1 MLKNLKIKTGF
12 YILLTI
18 MIISMITIGTFC
30 LSSLYNLNKQIHT
43 NINSEIIRTKSIDT
57 ARSAQVHFKKQV
69 QEWKNLLIRGNDT
82 NNFQKYLSGF
92 NDEEKATQK
101 DLLSLKDLMNQQGLD
116 TSKVDETIKTHEE
129 LGIKYNEALKSYDF
143 KNANSLH
150 VVDTLVKGIDRAPT
164 DNIDAIVQQIQ
175 DYSTENLKYV
185 QDSSEKKFKKELISS
200 IIGIALIIAIC
211 LILTITLLK
220 KIISSINMLKDKI
233 SDLAEK
239 DGDLTVKL
247 PITSK
252 DELGVVAEKFNIFID
267 KLKKNIVDAAN
278 CTFVLTDGCN
288 SLTENTNEVNTS
300 MNQITCTVSEIAKGN
315 QQVANEIV
323 SVSSTL
329 DEINKHA
336 STTAKDMTE
345 IIKQYEET
353 NESINIG
360 KDALLEQQ
368 SHMNEINTITNNIL
382 VAAKTLEEKSN
393 SVNTIVSTI
402 GSIAEQTNLLALNA
416 AIEAA
421 RAGEQGK
428 GFAVVAEEVRKL
440 AESSALSTKEVYSN
454 VQAMQDAV
462 KETIIHINNANDRLQ
477 KQESIVNKTDISFNE
492 ILQHISLIM
501 DNTKQAGERMN
512 EITDEVGSLNTSIQN
527 ISAVAEETAASTEE
541 ALASTEEQ
549 TNSITNVNNMV
560 IEFNKLTNDLKG
572 VVNSFKYE

>member
-1 MLKNLKIKTGF
+1 MLKNLKIKTTF
-12 YILLTI
+12 YILLAI
-18 MIISMITIGTFC
+18 MIISIITIGTFC
-30 LSSLYNLNKQIHT
+30 LSSLNSVNKQIHA
-43 NINSEIIRTKSIDT
+43 NINSEIIRTNSIDT

-69 QEWKNLLIRGNDT
+69 QEWKNLLIRGNDP
-82 NNFQKYLSGF
+82 NKFQKYLSGF

-101 DLLSLKDLMNQQGLD
+101 DLLSLKDLMKQQGLD
-116 TSKVDETIKTHEE
+116 TSKVDETIKTHET
-129 LGIKYNEALKSYDF
+129 LGSKYRDALKSYDS
-143 KNANSLH
+143 KNANSYH
-150 VVDTLVKGIDRAPT
+150 VIDILVTGIDRAPT
-164 DNIDAIVQQIQ
+164 DNIDTIVKQIQ
-175 DYSTENLKYV
+175 DYSTKSLKDV
-185 QDSSEKKFKKELISS
+185 QDSSEKKFKKELIST
-200 IIGIALIIAIC
+200 IIGIILIAAIC
-211 LILTITLLK
+211 FILTIIFVR
-220 KIISSINMLKDKI
+220 KIINSINILKDKI

-247 PITSK
+247 PIISK
-252 DELGVVAEKFNIFID
+252 DELGLVSEKFNIFID
-267 KLKKNIVDAAN
+267 KLRKNITDAAN

-288 SLTENTNEVNTS
+288 TLTESTSDVNTS

-323 SVSSTL
+323 NVSFTL
-329 DEINKHA
+329 DEISKHA
-336 STTAKDMTE
+336 NTTAKDMTE

-353 NESINIG
+353 NESVSIG
-360 KDALLEQQ
+360 KDALLEQHN
-368 SHMNEINTITNNIL
+368 HMNEINSIINNVL

-421 RAGEQGK
+421 RAGESGK

-462 KETIIHINNANDRLQ
+462 KDTIIHINNANDRLQ
-477 KQESIVNKTDISFNE
+477 TQESIVNKTDTSFNE
-492 ILQHISLIM
+492 ILDKISLIM
-501 DNTKQAGERMN
+501 DHTKKAGERMN
-512 EITDEVGSLNTSIQN
+512 EVTGKVGSLNNSIQN
-527 ISAVAEETAASTEE
+527 ISSIAEETAASTEE

-549 TNSITNVNNMV
+549 NSSISNVNNMAF
-560 IEFNKLTNDLKG
+560 EFNKLTNDLKG